1 MKLLMAPPDLH
12 PISAVVVLAEEHPS
26 SNLGCSHSTH
36 LHPPCWQSQHC
47 WVNLSCGL
55 PREAS
60 KTLKAAQNLGSLW
73 YCCNIMYS
81 FVFNFIKLTRLNFP
95 CWVVCLTMNLFFKI
109 FFLFFGKCIPLRGSY
124 FPAGEEG
131 KSCLFAPVVLSHA
144 WEATVPAKRDPYI
157 GWGRLQGSKRPI
169 LSLFWL
175 SWCCEEQSNSF
186 CAVRNSL
193 QLRECNQVKL
203 RRHSTP
209 RTVASVTIPLPS
221 ISSCKKRL
229 KKYTSACSGWLV
241 LMEGENPWMPLISS
255 KPKWR
260 YKAKVF
266 RQDVEPQD
274 ISITSYMMGI
284 LLSYLS

>member
-1 MKLLMAPPDLH
+1 M
-12 PISAVVVLAEEHPS
+12 
-26 SNLGCSHSTH
+26 LGC
-36 LHPPCWQSQHC
+36 
-47 WVNLSCGL
+47 L
-55 PREAS
+55 PHNES
-60 KTLKAAQNLGSLW
+60 IFL
-73 YCCNIMYS
+73 NI
-81 FVFNFIKLTRLNFP
+81 
-95 CWVVCLTMNLFFKI
+95 
-109 FFLFFGKCIPLRGSY
+109 FLFFRKCIPLRGSY

-131 KSCLFAPVVLSHA
+131 KSCLFAPVVLSHT

-193 QLRECNQVKL
+193 QLRD
-203 RRHSTP
+203 
-209 RTVASVTIPLPS
+209 SVTRWSWEDIAPPEQWHLSPFLCPLSVPA
-221 ISSCKKRL
+221 KKDW

-241 LMEGENPWMPLISS
+241 LMEGENPWMPLIAS
-255 KPKWR
+255 KAKWR